1 MEEPLEE
8 RYIKNAAV
16 LPDFRQ
22 PTPAPIPTPHPRSNS
37 GPLPQEEPLKI
48 HGYSVEEYK
57 RIYHSEVDPMMT
69 TRSGHPRPYSLQMGR
84 VIKQRL
90 WDKFS
95 CPSFLETEDADGRIW
110 ITESYC
116 SPTLEPYA
124 PLIEV
129 DIIGEPMPVKPKRK
143 RARRWI
149 NKMSALTYWTF
160 PL

>member
-110 ITESYC
+110 ITESPC
-116 SPTLEPYA
+116 LRSLRGRGPDAE
-124 PLIEV
+124 LIKWHHWL
-129 DIIGEPMPVKPKRK
+129 IGYFLFKWYIFFNEYDYI
-143 RARRWI
+143 W
-149 NKMSALTYWTF
+149 
-160 PL
+160 